1 MNETLSGLELR
12 STVTSDG
19 QLRLDLIDAAI
30 DPPGPDEIVVK
41 VEATPLNPSDL
52 ALLFG
57 PADMETLEAGGTAE
71 RPTLTAA
78 IPAWGMSGM
87 KARLDQPMPVGNEG
101 AGTVVRAGSDV
112 AGLLG
117 KRVGMAG
124 GGMYAQ
130 YRKIKARDVIV
141 LPDDASAAD
150 GASMFVNPLTALGF
164 VETMKAE
171 GHTAIVHLAAA
182 SNLGQ
187 MLNRLCLKDGI
198 PLVNIVRSEAQATL
212 LRDQGAKHVLDSTA
226 PDYEAA
232 LAAAIEETGATI
244 AFDPISG
251 GRQAAQILSAMERS
265 ASKNLT
271 AHSRYG
277 SSVFKQV
284 YIYGVLDP
292 SPTVLD
298 RYVGFAWGL
307 GGWLVSNFLQ
317 KAGLE
322 TLARLRQR
330 VVDELK
336 TTFASQYTAT
346 ISLADALKPEHM
358 RACHRK
364 ATGEKYLIDP
374 SL

>member
-1 MNETLSGLELR
+1 
-12 STVTSDG
+12 
-19 QLRLDLIDAAI
+19 
-30 DPPGPDEIVVK
+30 
-41 VEATPLNPSDL
+41 
-52 ALLFG
+52 
-57 PADMETLEAGGTAE
+57 
-71 RPTLTAA
+71 
-78 IPAWGMSGM
+78 M
-87 KARLDQPMPVGNEG
+87 KPRLDQPMAVGNEG
-101 AGTVVRAGSDV
+101 AGSVVQAGENA

-117 KRVGMAG
+117 KRVGMVG

-130 YRKIKARDVIV
+130 YRKIRAHEVVV

-164 VETMKAE
+164 VETMKAQ

-198 PLVNIVRSEAQATL
+198 PLVNIVRSEAQTAL
-212 LRDQGAKHVLDSTA
+212 LREQGAKYVLDSSA
-226 PDYEAA
+226 PDYEAQ

-251 GRQAAQILSAMERS
+251 GRHAAQILSAMERA
-265 ASKNLT
+265 ASKTLT

-277 SSVFKQV
+277 SSVLKQV

-298 RYVGFAWGL
+298 RWVGFAWSL
-307 GGWLVSNFLQ
+307 GGWLLFNFLQ
-317 KAGLE
+317 KAGPDAL
-322 TLARLRQR
+322 RLRQR

-336 TTFASQYTAT
+336 TTFASNYTAT
-346 ISLADALKPEHM
+346 ISLADALKPEIV
-358 RACHRK
+358 RAYQRK

-374 SL
+374 TL

>member
-1 MNETLSGLELR
+1 M
-12 STVTSDG
+12 
-19 QLRLDLIDAAI
+19 
-30 DPPGPDEIVVK
+30 
-41 VEATPLNPSDL
+41 
-52 ALLFG
+52 F
-57 PADMETLEAGGTAE
+57 
-71 RPTLTAA
+71 
-78 IPAWGMSGM
+78 
-87 KARLDQPMPVGNEG
+87 
-101 AGTVVRAGSDV
+101 
-112 AGLLG
+112 
-117 KRVGMAG
+117 G

-164 VETMKAE
+164 VETMRAE

-251 GRQAAQILSAMERS
+251 GRQAAQILSAMERA
-265 ASKNLT
+265 ASSKLT

-277 SSVFKQV
+277 SSVFKQF

-322 TLARLRQR
+322 TAVRLRQR